1 MIVDEEVDFEF
12 NFFDKWRPP
21 TVKRVIDKNVEP
33 LQAYV
38 YEVSPTGNLTI
49 TFNKPIIV
57 PKIVIYENRTI
68 GFGERMLISDEEELD
83 IKDYWNIEDVIELW
97 VESDYYSEEEEEIRI
112 YDFTLTEISST
123 TIKIKLNFNMPK
135 KITHA
140 VSKPDELIIKF
151 KEAILFVDSKD
162 FSSLS

>member
-1 MIVDEEVDFEF
+1 M
-12 NFFDKWRPP
+12 
-21 TVKRVIDKNVEP
+21 
-33 LQAYV
+33 
-38 YEVSPTGNLTI
+38 
-49 TFNKPIIV
+49 
-57 PKIVIYENRTI
+57 
-68 GFGERMLISDEEELD
+68 
-83 IKDYWNIEDVIELW
+83 IELW